1 MPNKM
6 LLFGIT
12 VLAAVIIIG
21 GASWTLFNNYNQ
33 SPTTQNPENN
43 GPSPEPENQNPEAS
57 PSDTTS
63 ESPNNTITN
72 SSPGTNDTLNPSS
85 LPVISPQEK
94 VRDAAMASV
103 KTKYSETAQI
113 MTNLNWTG
121 GRTES
126 FTPENETYLF
136 YSPGW
141 SVKVEYPATSE
152 LVYTVTGNY
161 NSPTLFVTFTAV
173 EKNGVINITNYSSQR
188 LTPPQP

>member
-1 MPNKM
+1 MPSKM

-33 SPTTQNPENN
+33 TPPTQNPESN
-43 GPSPEPENQNPEAS
+43 GPSPEPENLNPEAS

-72 SSPGTNDTLNPSS
+72 PSPGTNDTLNPSS
-85 LPVISPQEK
+85 PPVASPQEK

-103 KTKYSETAQI
+103 KTKYPETAQI

-126 FTPENETYLF
+126 FAPENETYLF
-136 YSPGW
+136 YGSGW

-173 EKNGVINITNYSSQR
+173 EKNGVVSVTNYSFQR
-188 LTPPQP
+188 LQPLQP

>member
-33 SPTTQNPENN
+33 SPPTQNPENS
-43 GPSPEPENQNPEAS
+43 GPSPEPENENPEAT

-72 SSPGTNDTLNPSS
+72 PSPNTNDTLDPSS
-85 LPVISPQEK
+85 LPVISPQGQ
-94 VRDAAMASV
+94 VRDATMANV
-103 KTKYSETAQI
+103 KTKYPETAQL

-136 YSPGW
+136 YASGW
-141 SVKVEYPATSE
+141 SIKVEYPTTSE

-188 LTPPQP
+188 LQPPSP

>member
-33 SPTTQNPENN
+33 SPPTQNPENN
-43 GPSPEPENQNPEAS
+43 GPSPEPENQNPEAT

-63 ESPNNTITN
+63 ESPNDTITN
-72 SSPGTNDTLNPSS
+72 PSPDTNDTLNPSS
-85 LPVISPQEK
+85 LPVISPQEQ
-94 VRDAAMASV
+94 VRDATIAYV
-103 KTKYSETAQI
+103 RTRYPETAQL

-126 FTPENETYLF
+126 FTLENETYLF
-136 YSPGW
+136 YASGW
-141 SVKVEYPATSE
+141 SVKVEYPTTSA
-152 LVYTVTGNY
+152 LVYTVTGDY

-188 LTPPQP
+188 LQPPPP